1 MSENKKLLKNVL
13 NLFLGKEDLIIVNN
27 IAMMLL

>member
-1 MSENKKLLKNVL
+1 MSDNKKLLKNVL
-13 NLFLGKEDLIIVNN
+13 NLFLGKEDLIIVKN

>member
-13 NLFLGKEDLIIVNN
+13 NLFLGKEDLIIVKN